1 MSDLEKEEKLKA
13 ALEQKFK
20 GAVTAAQVARSRRVW
35 AEVETARLP
44 EVMAWLKAG
53 GYYHLATVTG
63 FDEGENL
70 GAYYH
75 VTDSHVIVTLK
86 VKTPRANPSIPSV
99 LKSFPGAQSYELELQ
114 DMLGIRIEGL
124 PQGLRRYPL
133 DEDFP
138 RDQYPLRKDWN
149 QDAYVAAETAKLAQE
164 KK

>member
-1 MSDLEKEEKLKA
+1 MSDFEKEEKLKT
-13 ALEQKFK
+13 ALEHKFK
-20 GAVTAAQVARSRRVW
+20 GALTNAVVQRRNRVW
-35 AEVETARLP
+35 AELEPAKLP
-44 EVMAWLKAG
+44 EAMAWLKAEG
-53 GYYHLATVTG
+53 LNHLSTVTG

-75 VTDSHVIVTLK
+75 ITDTHVLVTLK
-86 VKTPRANPSIPSV
+86 VKTPRANPVLPSI
-99 LKSFPGAQSYELELQ
+99 LKTFPGALSYEQELL
-114 DMLGIRIEGL
+114 DMLGIKIDGL
-124 PQGLRRYPL
+124 PPGRRYPL